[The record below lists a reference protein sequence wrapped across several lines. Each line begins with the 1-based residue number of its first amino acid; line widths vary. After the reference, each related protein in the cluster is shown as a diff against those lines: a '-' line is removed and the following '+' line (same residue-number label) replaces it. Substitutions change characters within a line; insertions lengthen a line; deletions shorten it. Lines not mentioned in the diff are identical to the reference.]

1 MTIYVTRE
9 EGGGLKVVSGHM
21 RLQTM
26 LSVNGKA
33 SVQNMQT
40 GEQLEVHEVG
50 GRLLALTEDAAATV
64 ESAAAALISNA
75 AKR

>member
-1 MTIYVTRE
+1 MTIYVNKD
-9 EGGGLKVVSGHM
+9 EGGALNVVTGHM
-21 RLQTM
+21 QLQAT

-33 SVQNMQT
+33 SVQNMHT

-50 GRLLALTEDAAATV
+50 GQLLALSEDAAAAV
-64 ESAAAALISNA
+64 ESAAAAAISTA